1 MTTFGS
7 HLFADFVP
15 DEDAIIV
22 ERMRAAGALIIGK
35 TNVPEYG
42 YGSNSYNPLFGLT
55 RNARRCDRHYRRLER
70 AVLESYIGETAR
82 EIFRMARVFVTGSA
96 DGLGKMAAELLI
108 EQGHNV
114 VLHARSAARADEIRK
129 KIAGAEEIVVG
140 DLASIAETK
149 SVADQVNK
157 LGRFDAVIHNA
168 GIGYREPKRVKTV
181 DGVPQLF
188 AVNTLAPYILT
199 ALIKMPKRLVYLSSG
214 MHYGAGSHLED
225 MLWEKRR
232 WNGSQAYAETKFQD
246 VLLAFAVARMFPEVK
261 SNSRE
266 PGWVPTKMG
275 GAG

>member
-1 MTTFGS
+1 M
-7 HLFADFVP
+7 P

-70 AVLESYIGETAR
+70 AVLKSYIGETAR

-129 KIAGAEEIVVG
+129 KIAGAEDIVVG
-140 DLASIAETK
+140 DLGEHRGDEVRRRPGQQARPFRCRHPQRRNRLPRAE
-149 SVADQVNK
+149 A
-157 LGRFDAVIHNA
+157 A
-168 GIGYREPKRVKTV
+168 
-181 DGVPQLF
+181 
-188 AVNTLAPYILT
+188 
-199 ALIKMPKRLVYLSSG
+199 
-214 MHYGAGSHLED
+214 
-225 MLWEKRR
+225 
-232 WNGSQAYAETKFQD
+232 
-246 VLLAFAVARMFPEVK
+246 
-261 SNSRE
+261 
-266 PGWVPTKMG
+266 
-275 GAG
+275 